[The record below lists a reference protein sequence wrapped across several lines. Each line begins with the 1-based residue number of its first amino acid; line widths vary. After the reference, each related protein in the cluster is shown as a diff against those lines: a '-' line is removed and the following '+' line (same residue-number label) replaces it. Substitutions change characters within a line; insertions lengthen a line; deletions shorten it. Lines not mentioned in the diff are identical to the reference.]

1 VQNHKDLLQ
10 AHQLMTRRVALALL
24 CGQPDSP
31 NQPLRRM
38 NTATV
43 TSIMAGVIVAA
54 AFGILGLLAPAPATG
69 LTAAGTLV
77 VDQDTATSYVPC
89 DSGKLCP
96 ALNYT
101 SALLALDTT
110 AVSRVAVHQNSL
122 ARYPIGPT
130 IGIPGLP
137 QDLPTASNLIKGPWS
152 VCVAGER
159 TTLVG
164 GESTGGTALAP
175 GQAVLAATGG
185 GDAGDWVLWHGERLP
200 VAPQVMQDLFPGGQ
214 PAPVP
219 AGWLDALPQGPDFAA
234 PTVPDAGT
242 AVTGPGGMTAD
253 VGQVFEQASPA
264 QDFVLEANGKLA
276 SISAT
281 LAALLGTDAGEP
293 KPLPITNATA
303 TADLSGA
310 TVPDGGLPLTLP
322 RVAPPATTLC
332 VVYDTGLRR
341 SVTSGGTIPADAA
354 PATGEAGV
362 DAVWLPS
369 GHGALVGA
377 VPSVQQ
383 PATVSSWFLVCG
395 GERFALPAQSVASV
409 LGYNLK
415 TSGTMLPASVVDLLP
430 QGPVLAPAAATE
442 RAGAG

>member
-43 TSIMAGVIVAA
+43 TSIMVGVIVAA

-77 VDQDTATSYVPC
+77 MDQDTATSYVPC

-110 AVSRVAVHQNSL
+110 QVSRVAVHQSSL

-130 IGIPGLP
+130 IGIAGLP
-137 QDLPTASNLIKGPWS
+137 QDLPIASDLVQGPWS
-152 VCVAGER
+152 VCVANER

-164 GESTGGTALAP
+164 GASTGGTALAQ
-175 GQAVLAATGG
+175 GQAVLAASGG

-214 PAPVP
+214 PEQVP

-234 PTVPDAGT
+234 PAISGAGT
-242 AVTGPGGMTAD
+242 PVTGPGGTTAD

-293 KPLPITNATA
+293 RPLPITNATA

-310 TVPDGGLPLTLP
+310 TVGDQGLPLTLP
-322 RVAPPATTLC
+322 KVAQQATTLC
-332 VVYDTGLRR
+332 VVYGAGLRR
-341 SVTSGGTIPADAA
+341 SVTSGGTVPAGAA
-354 PATGEAGV
+354 ATTGQAGV
-362 DAVWLPS
+362 DATWLPS

-383 PATVSSWFLVCG
+383 PSTVTTWFLVCG
-395 GERFALPAQSVASV
+395 GERFALPAPSVAGV
-409 LGYNLK
+409 LGYNL
-415 TSGTMLPASVVDLLP
+415 TASGTVLPASVLDLLP
-430 QGPVLAPAAATE
+430 QGPVLDPAAATE
-442 RAGAG
+442 RGGAG